1 MRGQEPGDLVRT
13 FFRGVGQTLITLG
26 VVVLLFIVYEV
37 WVTNWFTDR
46 ENHRLR
52 SQLET
57 EWANGQDPL
66 PLPGSGPHA
75 IKLGTGIANLYI
87 PRLGTDFAWTI
98 VQGGDPP
105 DQDVLSKGPAHYG
118 ETQLPGQKGNFAV
131 AGHRVGKGEPFLNID
146 KLRSGD
152 AVIVETRTY
161 WYVYKVLGAP
171 TGQNPEKVH
180 SNVPIAGGGSVSLPG
195 RVIIDPSQGEVLDP
209 VPTAPGQG
217 SDNSADKP
225 AVPLMTM
232 TTCHPKFTAS
242 HRMIVFARLAGAPVK
257 NVNLTMPQSVLS
269 LYDEVG
275 T

>member
-1 MRGQEPGDLVRT
+1 PPEPGPSGGQRTVGDLVRT

-118 ETQLPGQKGNFAV
+118 ETQLPGQKGN
-131 AGHRVGKGEPFLNID
+131 
-146 KLRSGD
+146 
-152 AVIVETRTY
+152 
-161 WYVYKVLGAP
+161 
-171 TGQNPEKVH
+171 
-180 SNVPIAGGGSVSLPG
+180 
-195 RVIIDPSQGEVLDP
+195 
-209 VPTAPGQG
+209 
-217 SDNSADKP
+217 
-225 AVPLMTM
+225 
-232 TTCHPKFTAS
+232 
-242 HRMIVFARLAGAPVK
+242 
-257 NVNLTMPQSVLS
+257 
-269 LYDEVG
+269 
-275 T
+275 